1 MFYIKRGNNHVIWKE
16 KSFADKYFFDIVK
29 KETKNLNKD
38 LKQTNDYVKDI
49 DGMKKIYE
57 KDKSPEETVKMLFF
71 REDEPILTILYRI
84 AILYNNKKIN
94 IEKNEIEKLLK
105 SNDVIYDRILNFI
118 SYLLEEKIEM
128 SGRREIYDMQLV
140 WCKNMCIME
149 KNRIKYIKKNTEE
162 GILSSIQLNYKLNTF
177 LIILNDYIEERGTEN
192 VIDTILYVLNGLPEG
207 YYDKIFLK

>member
-1 MFYIKRGNNHVIWKE
+1 MLFGKK

-38 LKQTNDYVKDI
+38 LKQTNNYVKDI

-118 SYLLEEKIEM
+118 SYLLKEKIEI

>member
-1 MFYIKRGNNHVIWKE
+1 MLFGRK

>member
-1 MFYIKRGNNHVIWKE
+1 MLFGKK

-38 LKQTNDYVKDI
+38 LKQTNNYVKDI